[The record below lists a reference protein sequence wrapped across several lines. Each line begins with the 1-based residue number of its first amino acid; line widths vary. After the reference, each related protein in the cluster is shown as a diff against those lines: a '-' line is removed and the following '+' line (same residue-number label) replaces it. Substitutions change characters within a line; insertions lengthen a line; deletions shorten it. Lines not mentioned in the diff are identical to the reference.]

1 MSLIEHTST
10 PAPRFR
16 RGGHI
21 YVGRPPAPLSFPSEE
36 EVPETNPNFEKRVV
50 LYQSVKA
57 EVEAT
62 STVGSDQFVYFDPTE
77 VAKRCAPDL
86 FVKLRVVRGPFDVWK
101 VWEHGAPELGVEIV
115 SKSDRPED
123 EWGQKLRRYRGA
135 GVLEVVRF
143 DADDAEQP
151 IRVWDRVDGEL
162 VERAADDPDNL
173 ACQTLGLWWTVVDMP
188 GIGLTPRLAR
198 GRNGTDL
205 LPTPDEARVRA
216 EKERALAEKERAL
229 AEQERALA
237 EQGRAVAE
245 HGRALEAEAR
255 SHAEQERDALRKEL
269 EQMRAAAAQP
279 RAKAAKKPP
288 VPRKKP
294 APRPR

>member
-162 VERAADDPDNL
+162 VERAADDPDHL

-198 GRNGTDL
+198 HRNGTDL

-216 EKERALAEKERAL
+216 EKERALAEQERAV
-229 AEQERALA
+229 AEQERAVA
-237 EQGRAVAE
+237 EHWRAVAE
-245 HGRALEAEAR
+245 HGRVLEAEAR

-279 RAKAAKKPP
+279 RAKAVKKPP

>member
-162 VERAADDPDNL
+162 VERAADDPDHL

-198 GRNGTDL
+198 HRNGTDL

-216 EKERALAEKERAL
+216 EKERALAEQERAV
-229 AEQERALA
+229 AEQERAVA
-237 EQGRAVAE
+237 EHGRAVAE
-245 HGRALEAEAR
+245 HGRVLEAEAR